1 MSLSTRVVISLVAG
15 LAVGIVLAAVGNP
28 ALNDFA
34 VTIEPIGTLW
44 LNALRMTVVP
54 LVVALLITG
63 VASATETAATGKL
76 AARALLMF
84 IVLLTA
90 SATISAL
97 VMPAALAAWP
107 VDPQAAEALRL
118 GASSATV
125 RIPELPPL
133 REWFENIVPVNPF
146 GALAEGAMLP
156 LVVFS
161 LLFGF
166 AASRIATPLRESL
179 LSLLNAVI
187 ETMFVLVRWI
197 LVVAPIGIF
206 VLALGVGLR
215 GGIGAAGALAHYLVL
230 LCALAI
236 FVTLLFYPLAVFGVR
251 IPLRRFAQ
259 AIAPA
264 QVVAFSTQS
273 SLASL
278 AAMIE
283 RSTSHLKVPTRI
295 TSIVLPLAVSLFRVT
310 SPPMN
315 LAIVLFVA
323 HIYGVPIALPQLVA
337 GVLVAVVTSF
347 AVVGLP
353 GQITFFNTTVPIS
366 LAMGVPMELLA
377 LLLAVE
383 VIPDIFRTVGNVT
396 ADMTVN
402 AMLGRGQVAEPA
414 AVREG
419 AQ

>member
-1 MSLSTRVVISLVAG
+1 MSLSTRVVISLAAG
-15 LAVGIVLAAVGNP
+15 LGLGILLAA
-28 ALNDFA
+28 LNKPTLSEFA
-34 VTIEPIGTLW
+34 ANLEPIGTLW

-63 VASATETAATGKL
+63 VASASETAGTGKL
-76 AARALLMF
+76 AARSLLVF
-84 IVLLTA
+84 IVFLTGA
-90 SATISAL
+90 ATISAL

-107 VDPQAAEALRL
+107 VDPQAAEALRA
-118 GASSATV
+118 GATSATV

-133 REWFENIVPVNPF
+133 REWFENIVPTNPF

-166 AASRIATPLRESL
+166 AASHIAAPLREAL
-179 LSLLNAVI
+179 LSFLNAVI

-215 GGIGAAGALAHYLVL
+215 GGIGAAGALAHYLLL
-230 LCALAI
+230 LCALCI
-236 FVTLLFYPLAVFGVR
+236 FVTLLFYPLAAFGLR
-251 IPLRRFAQ
+251 IPLRHFAQ
-259 AIAPA
+259 ALAPA

-278 AAMIE
+278 PAMIE
-283 RSTSHLKVPTRI
+283 RSNSHLRVPPRVTA
-295 TSIVLPLAVSLFRVT
+295 IVLPLAVSLFRVT

-323 HIYGVPIALPQLVA
+323 HIYGVPIELPQLIA
-337 GVLVAVVTSF
+337 GLVVAVITSF

-353 GQITFFNTTVPIS
+353 GQATFFTTTVPIS
-366 LAMGVPMELLA
+366 LTMGVPMELLA

-402 AMLGRGQVAEPA
+402 AMLGRNTAAEPA